1 MPVTGSMLLALQWR
15 VVTVR
20 AVHGLGRGAGAR
32 RAA

>member
-1 MPVTGSMLLALQWR
+1 MPVTGSMLPVLQWR

-20 AVHGLGRGAGAR
+20 AVYGLGRGTGAR